1 MSDDVVV
8 NPLAALTDDQLWNN
22 QLLLQISCNRVQ
34 YAPAKKRVDNLCALG
49 NALKAEA
56 VRRNVQQPG
65 IPFNLSK
72 LRNP

>member
-1 MSDDVVV
+1 VVEPIP
-8 NPLAALTDDQLWNN
+8 NPLAQLTDDQLWNN

-49 NALKAEA
+49 KALKDEA
-56 VRRNVQQPG
+56 VRRNVQQPS